1 MELKSR
7 GKRNGKSKS
16 KSLWL
21 VEDGKRFEEEIE
33 AVNIG
38 NGHVITMTNAE
49 ENEQLVCLY
58 SLYEGLNG
66 PEIGWFSEV
75 HEDLAYTVSE
85 SGSVPSLEEI
95 AAMSAVELMLFLA
108 GKYGKEAA

>member
-1 MELKSR
+1 MEKV
-7 GKRNGKSKS
+7 KVNH
-16 KSLWL
+16 LWL
-21 VEDGKRFEEEIE
+21 VEDGKRFEEEID
-33 AVNIG
+33 AVNIW
-38 NGHVITMTNAE
+38 NGHVITMTNVE

-75 HEDLAYTVSE
+75 HEDVAYTVPE

-108 GKYGKEAA
+108 GKYGKEAQPA